1 MTETVRTGKS
11 PLLLKRQ
18 LSFSILRVWAFCITQ
33 FVCEDESLH
42 HALVHQGL
50 LCRAVWDQLDALGL
64 ELVVRDTLHMAYL
77 EVQARSNR
85 LVEYDVSVLEG
96 RELVGRGWDYFF
108 LSWKNA
114 TFQNIEQNNFVFFFC
129 IAVML
134 SLF

>member
-1 MTETVRTGKS
+1 MRWYTRACCAGLSGISLMPWDLNWFCHKNKS
-11 PLLLKRQ
+11 TLILLK
-18 LSFSILRVWAFCITQ
+18 AF
-33 FVCEDESLH
+33 
-42 HALVHQGL
+42 G
-50 LCRAVWDQLDALGL
+50 
-64 ELVVRDTLHMAYL
+64 VVRDTLHMAYL